1 MSGSTISVS
10 LQDLLNSGALATSTF
25 QLKNEESTTFNIA
38 ASNSSQMQMLSAAKI
53 SLLLARAF
61 AKHKVG
67 AHSSIDASSLQLGD
81 FSIHLGYSL
90 PPSPDGVS
98 ATTENLN
105 EPLISSDDSDASL
118 QFISEFFDLD
128 KPLPQFTG
136 QQQQQSLQN
145 TTTAFNGQMQINTTT
160 GTRKPAPTLTFRDVL
175 SAEGFDRVWT
185 LISIDCNP
193 STNRYVST
201 TTPPEHT
208 LGDLIHCIFSGSNLR
223 LSSTIIQRPADNID
237 SISEGR
243 AAKMNSNTRGTTFS
257 TLVGVG
263 ILPTSIC
270 RLLSDFLQCEPSIGS
285 EDRLHTCQISFQDAI
300 EDLEHMCA
308 YPQIYLYDPGMD
320 FYSKNLLFGQ
330 RLYGRKAE
338 LTQLLGIT
346 TRLEGGLISSGAECV
361 LVSGGAGSGKSHF
374 VNNVSTFLSNIG
386 WIVSTASCGRDMGH
400 RSSETVLSLL
410 DTLIVNIVAAYN
422 SEGKSAIDA
431 LLGVLDSTTLLSLS
445 AYLPSLRIVSGNTDI
460 STPPNNRPEVS
471 QLQLTFLL
479 PRLLIAILSLNRKVV
494 LFLDNFEHVDS
505 SALALLSELL
515 TSVGRLPSGRS
526 NFLFIGCYRDGIS
539 EQHPLTV
546 HLADFRRH
554 QDISLTEMSLNRL
567 SIDDVTD
574 IIMTE
579 LRLPRRLVL
588 ELANIVH
595 KKTSG
600 HALFVVQL
608 LNSLV
613 RDSVLAYSPMK
624 RRFDWDSAKVRSLK
638 TADSVASLIVS
649 NLNSLTPGELPSLR
663 ALSCFGI
670 QVKLVVLALLKDG
683 CPFGGVEPYLKSLI
697 EGGVVEMK
705 DSLVVFTHD
714 LIQQGVYNNIPTEE
728 RRRLHLN
735 IGVCLGMKVS
745 LDQHYMMGQLEMIDF
760 SSLSFEASRNVESQE
775 INAIIGIAAN
785 QVNRVDPSSME
796 RSQRIRFAGWNMVA
810 ASQFAKRFNFGASA
824 HYCKKGIDLL
834 YDSLWC
840 NETFD
845 LSRALHEGAASAL
858 LFLGD
863 ISDAQKY
870 ANVVID
876 NLPFAD
882 SLAAQYMVLRSWER
896 MGKYEEQVDRGSAI
910 LRGLNFD
917 IPLEPSPLLIMDAM
931 AHISNIASKYSIEQI
946 AKLRSGKVDTRKKNI
961 LLSLNSIIT
970 GALRSSSPFLPLITC
985 AVVNYSLQNG
995 VYEESALSFACLGYF
1010 KIALAGDYKEA
1021 RYWADATKQ
1030 ILNKSVTSIAGSRAR
1045 IFLYGFVECWYVS
1058 LRETGSHL
1066 LGINR
1071 SAVAMGDVES
1081 AVHSMLFSLRCSF
1094 YGSENLSLLLQSH
1107 CELMRTMKRYKELA
1121 KLALID
1127 VVMIETLIGTKSN
1140 AFDIFEGT
1148 IPTENFILAD
1158 AKAKQNIVSIELIHT
1173 RRFFTAFWFGDYQ
1186 KANESYKAASSVPS
1200 SKMPKLWTI
1209 YRECYKAIITFHM
1222 YAEGEGE
1229 EWLQEG
1235 MKLLSKFQFWKT
1247 ISKDVIESKFLLL
1260 QAEYHAVSCEISKA
1274 RASFEASIKSA
1285 RDHGFTNEQGLAFER
1300 YGTFLEALV
1309 ETTEASVCYKSAH
1322 VCYLQWGALAL
1333 AEHVWK
1339 KYKLSTCNEGV
1350 HPLLISAAVAKHA
1363 RS

>member
-1 MSGSTISVS
+1 MSGTTISVS
-10 LQDLLNSGALATSTF
+10 LQELLNSGALATSTF

-38 ASNSSQMQMLSAAKI
+38 ASNSSQMQMLNAAKI

-90 PPSPDGVS
+90 PPPPDGVS

-128 KPLPQFTG
+128 KPLPQWTG
-136 QQQQQSLQN
+136 FHQQSLQN
-145 TTTAFNGQMQINTTT
+145 TTTASNGQMRINTT

-223 LSSTIIQRPADNID
+223 LSSTIIQRPPDNID

-320 FYSKNLLFGQ
+320 FYSKHLLFGQ

-445 AYLPSLRIVSGNTDI
+445 VYLPSLRIVSGNTDR

-539 EQHPLTV
+539 EQHPLTI
-546 HLADFRRH
+546 LAAELRRH
-554 QDISLTEMSLNRL
+554 QDISLTEMRLKRL

-670 QVKLVVLALLKDG
+670 QVKMSVLALLKDV

-745 LDQHYMMGQLEMIDF
+745 LDQHSMVGQLQEMDF
-760 SSLSFEASRNVESQE
+760 SSLSVEASRNVESQE

-824 HYCKKGIDLL
+824 HYFKKGIDLL

-845 LSRALHEGAASAL
+845 LCRALHEGAASAL

-882 SLAAQYMVLRSWER
+882 SLAAQYVVLRSWER

-917 IPLEPSPLLIMDAM
+917 IPLEPSPSFIMDAM
-931 AHISNIASKYSIEQI
+931 AHTSNIASKYSIEQI

-961 LLSLNSIIT
+961 LLSLDSIT
-970 GALRSSSPFLPLITC
+970 VGAYRSSSPFLPLITC

-1021 RYWADATKQ
+1021 RYWANATSL
-1030 ILNKSVTSIAGSRAR
+1030 ILNTSGTNSILNRANIVLHSFVQHFFVSTQET
-1045 IFLYGFVECWYVS
+1045 IFS
-1058 LRETGSHL
+1058 LLS
-1066 LGINR
+1066 INKT
-1071 SAVAMGDVES
+1071 AAAMGDVES
-1081 AVHSMLFSLRCSF
+1081 AIYSMLFSLRFSF
-1094 YGSENLSLLLQSH
+1094 YAGENLALLLNSF
-1107 CELMRTMKRYKELA
+1107 CELLRTMVS
-1121 KLALID
+1121 D
-1127 VVMIETLIGTKSN
+1127 VVVLMGYNL
-1140 AFDIFEGT
+1140 
-1148 IPTENFILAD
+1148 
-1158 AKAKQNIVSIELIHT
+1158 
-1173 RRFFTAFWFGDYQ
+1173 
-1186 KANESYKAASSVPS
+1186 
-1200 SKMPKLWTI
+1200 
-1209 YRECYKAIITFHM
+1209 C
-1222 YAEGEGE
+1222 
-1229 EWLQEG
+1229 
-1235 MKLLSKFQFWKT
+1235 
-1247 ISKDVIESKFLLL
+1247 
-1260 QAEYHAVSCEISKA
+1260 
-1274 RASFEASIKSA
+1274 
-1285 RDHGFTNEQGLAFER
+1285 
-1300 YGTFLEALV
+1300 
-1309 ETTEASVCYKSAH
+1309 
-1322 VCYLQWGALAL
+1322 
-1333 AEHVWK
+1333 
-1339 KYKLSTCNEGV
+1339 
-1350 HPLLISAAVAKHA
+1350 
-1363 RS
+1363 

>member
-1 MSGSTISVS
+1 MSGERSLAVS
-10 LQDLLNSGALATSTF
+10 LQELLNSGALATSTF

-38 ASNSSQMQMLSAAKI
+38 ASNTSQMQMLNAAKI

-81 FSIHLGYSL
+81 FSLHLGYSL
-90 PPSPDGVS
+90 PPPPDGGS
-98 ATTENLN
+98 APTENLN

-145 TTTAFNGQMQINTTT
+145 TTTAFNGQMRINTT
-160 GTRKPAPTLTFRDVL
+160 GTRKPAPTLSFRDVL
-175 SAEGFDRVWT
+175 SKEGFDRVWT

-201 TTPPEHT
+201 TTPEQT

-223 LSSTIIQRPADNID
+223 LSSTMNHRPPEIIGN
-237 SISEGR
+237 SSEGR
-243 AAKMNSNTRGTTFS
+243 AVKMNSNTRGTTFS

-270 RLLSDFLQCEPSIGS
+270 RLLSDFLQCEPSVGN
-285 EDRLHTCQISFQDAI
+285 EDRLHTCQISIQDAI

-338 LTQLLGIT
+338 LTQVLGIT

-361 LVSGGAGSGKSHF
+361 LLSGGAGSGKSHF

-445 AYLPSLRIVSGNTDI
+445 AYLPSLRIVSGNTDR

-471 QLQLTFLL
+471 QLQLIFLL
-479 PRLLIAILSLNRKVV
+479 PRLLNAILSLNRKVV
-494 LFLDNFEHVDS
+494 LYLDNFEHVDS

-546 HLADFRRH
+546 LSAELRRH
-554 QDISLTEMSLNRL
+554 QDISLTEMRLNRL

-663 ALSCFGI
+663 VLSCFGI
-670 QVKLVVLALLKDG
+670 QVKLSVLALLKDG
-683 CPFGGVEPYLKSLI
+683 CPFGDVEPYLRSLI

-745 LDQHYMMGQLEMIDF
+745 LDQHYMMGQLEGIDF

-796 RSQRIRFAGWNMVA
+796 RSQRIRFAQWNMVA

-863 ISDAQKY
+863 ISDSQKY

-882 SLAAQYMVLRSWER
+882 SLAAQYIVLRSWER
-896 MGKYEEQVDRGSAI
+896 IGKYEEQVDRGLAI

-917 IPLEPSPLLIMDAM
+917 IPLEPSPSLIMDAM
-931 AHISNIASKYSIEQI
+931 AHISSIASKYSIEQI

-961 LLSLNSIIT
+961 LLSLSSIIT

-1030 ILNKSVTSIAGSRAR
+1030 ILNKSGTSIAGSRAR
-1045 IFLYGFVECWYVS
+1045 ILLYG
-1058 LRETGSHL
+1058 
-1066 LGINR
+1066 

-1285 RDHGFTNEQGLAFER
+1285 RDHGYTNEQGLAFER